1 MNIHFSISH
10 IGKLTFIIL
19 ITYFSITNF
28 FIFNSEIIKLLEKY
42 EQMSNLISIEI
53 EDLMSPLMTTK
64 TLSKRKDDGEHLTRK
79 RRKIEVEEEDKENTP
94 VLAQRQVPIQQ
105 LTPPLTPTPTH
116 HARKPIQ
123 NLSFTNIIFDHTHR
137 ISYSACLD
145 MLQIFLG

>member
-1 MNIHFSISH
+1 MNIHFSISR
-10 IGKLTFIIL
+10 IGKF
-19 ITYFSITNF
+19 TYFYLIVRLLI
-28 FIFNSEIIKLLEKY
+28 FIFYSEIIKLLEKY

-105 LTPPLTPTPTH
+105 LTPPLTPPTRH
-116 HARKPIQ
+116 IRKPIQ